1 MDERTWIDRA
11 GRPHSADLRVEE
23 RFHRP
28 DRDHLELTVT
38 IDDPKMY
45 TRPWV
50 ALDKLIFERQPPSF
64 DIRETIWSPSEY
76 VEYNKLIGNTAS
88 DKDSH

>member
-1 MDERTWIDRA
+1 
-11 GRPHSADLRVEE
+11 VEE

-50 ALDKLIFERQPPSF
+50 ALDKLVFERQPSSF

-76 VEYNKLIGNTAS
+76 QEYNKLIGNTAS
-88 DKDSH
+88 EKESH

>member
-1 MDERTWIDRA
+1 
-11 GRPHSADLRVEE
+11 
-23 RFHRP
+23 
-28 DRDHLELTVT
+28 
-38 IDDPKMY
+38 
-45 TRPWV
+45 
-50 ALDKLIFERQPPSF
+50 LIFERQPPSF